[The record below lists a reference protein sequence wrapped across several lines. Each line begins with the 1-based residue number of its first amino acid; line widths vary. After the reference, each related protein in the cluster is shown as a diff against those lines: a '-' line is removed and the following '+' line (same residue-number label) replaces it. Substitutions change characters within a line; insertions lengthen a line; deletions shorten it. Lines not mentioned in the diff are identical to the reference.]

1 MRFFGGGVGHKST
14 RHASDKFQDT
24 PQPPGENA
32 CEMSTVDLNEIH
44 EPGTDRAEVPVEE
57 EEREEEGEEEGEEE
71 EEDEEEAEGEEE
83 EDVEEDDPDS
93 FGAEDGEGD
102 EVEVPEDEGYGA
114 L

>member
-71 EEDEEEAEGEEE
+71 DEEEAEGEEE

-102 EVEVPEDEGYGA
+102 EVEVPEDEGYGT

>member
-57 EEREEEGEEEGEEE
+57 EECEEEGEEEGE

-102 EVEVPEDEGYGA
+102 EVEVPEDEGYGT

>member
-57 EEREEEGEEEGEEE
+57 EECEEEG
-71 EEDEEEAEGEEE
+71 EAEGEEE